1 MKKLLLVLFTFHLSL
16 FISAQTDSLRNI
28 SRYWTERGYYARS
41 IAALRQIPQDSLTL
55 DDMQQ
60 HYLCLS
66 SMGQEDSLVYWA
78 EKILKSDPYYVPVIL
93 DYTKRLNKGIK
104 TEMGK
109 LPLPERVIDI
119 CKQYKQ
125 RDSTHI
131 LVNRQLADA
140 YYNMGN
146 YERALSELN
155 QLTAMGDSCFNTLYT
170 LGLTYQRMG
179 DDNRAYDYLYRAY
192 QKNDQHPYCLFILG
206 IVCNKIGF
214 GAEALGYLDEAKK
227 LMIPDSRTLYR
238 LHRELA
244 EAFNQKNEADFRLQ
258 ELEECLRYCDDSER
272 PLLDYDMGQ
281 CYVALKQHDKAQ
293 QHLQKFLE
301 ATQNREYND
310 HIKHKRQRAEQML
323 RMMMW

>member
-16 FISAQTDSLRNI
+16 FISAQTDSLRTI

-60 HYLCLS
+60 YYHCLS

-78 EKILKSDPYYVPVIL
+78 EKILKSDSFCVPVIL

-131 LVNRQLADA
+131 LINRQLADA

-179 DDNRAYDYLYRAY
+179 DDNSSYDYLYRAY